1 MKRLIT
7 PIIVLS
13 LFLPTEK
20 AEALF
25 GIGIKGLGDT
35 FSVDAWNDGTSLYSL
50 QSPGFSGSDG
60 VGLGGFIYID
70 AIPFIDLEASVE
82 IAPVPYDLE
91 FANAITSLPSTQ
103 FAWTRISTYFTA
115 RKKMFGLGIPFI
127 GGGSFHLGGGIN
139 NHISSKR
146 ADLDMMSELLGGDL
160 VNGDSNDLEDK
171 IEDFVTNRDN
181 WFDNSGLHLQA
192 SLQAKLLT
200 FSSFLTY
207 RITIAEGVVPGS
219 NSFSTLWAGLAFGF

>member
-1 MKRLIT
+1 
-7 PIIVLS
+7 
-13 LFLPTEK
+13 
-20 AEALF
+20 
-25 GIGIKGLGDT
+25 
-35 FSVDAWNDGTSLYSL
+35 
-50 QSPGFSGSDG
+50 
-60 VGLGGFIYID
+60 
-70 AIPFIDLEASVE
+70 
-82 IAPVPYDLE
+82 
-91 FANAITSLPSTQ
+91 
-103 FAWTRISTYFTA
+103 
-115 RKKMFGLGIPFI
+115 MFGLGIPFI

-160 VNGDSNDLEDK
+160 VNGGSNVNLEDK

-219 NSFSTLWAGLAFGF
+219 NSFSTVWAGLAFGF